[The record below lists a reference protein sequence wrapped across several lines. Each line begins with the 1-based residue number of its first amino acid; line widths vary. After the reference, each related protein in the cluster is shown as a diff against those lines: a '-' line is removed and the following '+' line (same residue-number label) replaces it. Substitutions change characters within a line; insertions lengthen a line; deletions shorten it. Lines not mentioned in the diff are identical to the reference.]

1 MIAAFID
8 TLATLPALAWIVVM
22 LVRRERNLPV
32 SAQIRAAVLA
42 VVISF
47 VLAHV
52 NRWFDLWKQHPY
64 FPSGHETF
72 AACACTL
79 LVAID
84 RRFLVPAMLL
94 LALLGY
100 SLVRT
105 GWHGRFEVIGGF
117 VLGAAVAACTLQVNR
132 SR

>member
-1 MIAAFID
+1 MIAAYLD
-8 TLATLPALAWIVVM
+8 SLATLPAIVWIVVI
-22 LVRRERNLPV
+22 LVRRRRGLPV
-32 SAQIRAAVLA
+32 GALVRATLLA
-42 VVISF
+42 LVVSF

-52 NRWFDLWKQHPY
+52 NRWLDLWKSHPY

-72 AACACTL
+72 ASCMCAA
-79 LVAID
+79 LVVLD

-105 GWHGRFEVIGGF
+105 GWHGRFEVVGGF
-117 VLGAAVAACTLQVNR
+117 VLGAGIAALALQGNR
-132 SR
+132 TR